1 VSTKVPDSSNTT
13 GSAANRDAFDLYVV
27 GLGIVS
33 VRQVTR
39 EAESAMRR
47 SKEIFYASDAIGIED
62 YLHTLCANVTEIY
75 VSTLKEGEARLPKYN
90 LIAAKVIEA
99 ALDHPPVSFA
109 IAGHPLVFV
118 LPTRLI
124 TAVADQ
130 LGLRVKVLPGISA
143 FDCMIVDLQIDP
155 GMLGV
160 QMFEATGF
168 LLQERELQPDI
179 PCFLWQVGAI
189 ETGLFTRS
197 RSVPGR
203 FARLQKHL
211 LKFYPADH
219 RVKLVYSSSHPLAES
234 TLLEFSIEDMHLH
247 AAEIHPGATLYIP
260 PAAAPKLKDLELAK
274 LVGSSEHLKSITEQT
289 RGGPL
294 K

>member
-1 VSTKVPDSSNTT
+1 MSAEVAGSSNVTE
-13 GSAANRDAFDLYVV
+13 SAANRDAFDLYVV

-47 SKEIFYASDAIGIED
+47 SNEIFYASDAIGIED
-62 YLHTLCANVTEIY
+62 YLHSLCENVTEIY
-75 VSTLKEGEARLPKYN
+75 VFTLKEGEARLPKYN
-90 LIAAKVIEA
+90 LIAAKVLEA
-99 ALDHPPVSFA
+99 ALDHPPISFA

-160 QMFEATGF
+160 QMFEATGL
-168 LLQERELQPDI
+168 LLQERELQPDVL
-179 PCFLWQVGAI
+179 CFLWQIGAI

-197 RSVPGR
+197 RSVLGR

-211 LKFYPADH
+211 LKFYPGDH
-219 RVKLVYSSSHPLAES
+219 QVKLVYSSSHPLAAA
-234 TLLEFSIEDMHLH
+234 TVLEFSIEEMHLH

-260 PAAAPKLKDLELAK
+260 PAATPKLKDLELAE
-274 LVGSSEHLKSITEQT
+274 LVGSLEHLKSITEQT
-289 RGGPL
+289 SGQTL